1 MEILER
7 LQVATVRLRYS
18 ELVAMTGLFYDLA
31 VARQRRETVT
41 VAVVPAES
49 GPPAVCRAPLGQLFT
64 CSTRQLITDKATR
77 IGCLVCAIPD
87 RKTQILGGS
96 STYPDPPT

>member
-1 MEILER
+1 MER

-64 CSTRQLITDKATR
+64 CSTCQLITDKATR

>member
-18 ELVAMTGLFYDLA
+18 ELVAMTGPFYDLA

-49 GPPAVCRAPLGQLFT
+49 VPPAVC
-64 CSTRQLITDKATR
+64 
-77 IGCLVCAIPD
+77 
-87 RKTQILGGS
+87 
-96 STYPDPPT
+96 